1 VVALA
6 GGGTATG
13 MRCLADGAFI
23 LALSG
28 NNKVVAAYAGQPDGY
43 VRHHENVEAAG
54 VATGACQVAAVARD
68 GPADGS
74 KHLAVDRTYGNARC
88 HKSVEAAGEHAEWR
102 LQPGMDRP
110 PAQNPWQ
117 ETG

>member
-1 VVALA
+1 
-6 GGGTATG
+6 

-28 NNKVVAAYAGQPDGY
+28 NNKAVAASTGQPDGY
-43 VRHHENVEAAG
+43 ARRHENVEAAG
-54 VATGACQVAAVARD
+54 VATGACQVAAAARD

-74 KHLAVDRTYGNARC
+74 KRLAVDRTDGNARR
-88 HKSVEAAGEHAEWR
+88 HKSVEAAREHAEWPP
-102 LQPGMDRP
+102 QPGMDRP
-110 PAQNPWQ
+110 PARNPWQ